1 MSARLYGLLLAPAVL
16 CLAGC
21 FPEERVWWSP
31 QGDRALVSI
40 DDRLHLMGA
49 DGTLGEPLA
58 TDGSVEQAVVKT
70 VSWLPDGSGFV
81 CQRTRLVARWE
92 EARVLVPADEAA
104 SVEKLL
110 PAVLP
115 MLEAAVR
122 LPDMARTLEEVIAA
136 LPTAQIKRFA
146 CAVRRK
152 FEQEPGAVEELLRK
166 FPQAEEL
173 VSSMKKPGTGYELSE
188 LLLFKLADGRVAKA
202 RALARN
208 MLRPAVMPRV
218 APKHDVVAFLRL
230 DDDAGSAA
238 LEVLKLD
245 GRSGS
250 TVARKV
256 STAFEWTPDGRSL
269 VFMSPLGGEGEKLQ
283 SIHRI
288 TVVQENGALLKPRFE
303 KQEDGR
309 LVEVRGAD
317 RLAEPDTL
325 AVAVTLNRPVVQ
337 VLADGR
343 VLFAS
348 HPVTLP
354 ATGIGPELAPRL
366 FVIAADGS
374 AVRPVS
380 TAPGDLPMNLGYF
393 AASPDG
399 KRVAVVEGETDAVA
413 VVDVDT
419 GTTQILSAPHPNWQ
433 CRTMPAWKS
442 ATELTFAALRGD
454 SPAWMLWDGGDE
466 LRCLSQ
472 TWPPAATAKWLEHR
486 SAPSVPE
493 STNAKPDPAR

>member
-1 MSARLYGLLLAPAVL
+1 MNATLLRLWFAPAVL

-40 DDRLHLMGA
+40 DGRLYLAGA
-49 DGTLGEPLA
+49 DGALGEPLA
-58 TDGSVEQAVVKT
+58 DEVSVEQAVVKT
-70 VSWLPDGSGFV
+70 VGWLPDGSGFV
-81 CQRTRLVARWE
+81 CQRTRRLARWDE
-92 EARVLVPADEAA
+92 VRVLIPADEAA
-104 SVEKLL
+104 SVDRLL

-115 MLEAAVR
+115 LLEAAVK
-122 LPDMARTLEEVIAA
+122 LPDKAKALEEVIAA
-136 LPTAQIKRFA
+136 LPTDQIQRFA
-146 CAVRRK
+146 CAVRRM
-152 FEQEPGAVEELLRK
+152 FEQDQTAVEELLLK
-166 FPQAEEL
+166 LPQGEEL
-173 VSSMKKPGTGYELSE
+173 TASLKKPGTGYELSE
-188 LLLFKLADGRVAKA
+188 LLVFKLADGRVRET
-202 RALARN
+202 RALVRS
-208 MLRPAVMPRV
+208 LLQPAVMLRV
-218 APKHDVVAFLRL
+218 APKHDVLAFLRL
-230 DDDAGSAA
+230 DDDGGSAA

-245 GRSGS
+245 GKSGF

-256 STAFEWTPDGRSL
+256 SAAFEWTPDGRSL
-269 VFMSPLGGEGEKLQ
+269 IFMSPLGGEGEKLQ

-288 TVVQENGALLKPRFE
+288 TVIQENGALLKPRLE

-325 AVAVTLNRPVVQ
+325 AVAVTLNRPMVQ

-354 ATGIGPELAPRL
+354 APGIGPEPAPRL

-374 AVRPVS
+374 SVQAVP

-393 AASPDG
+393 TASPDG

-419 GTTQILSAPHPNWQ
+419 GGTQILSPPHPRWQ

-454 SPAWMLWDGGDE
+454 SPAWMLWDGGGE

-472 TWPPAATAKWLEHR
+472 AWPAAATAKWLEHK
-486 SAPSVPE
+486 SAPSAPE
-493 STNAKPDPAR
+493 SVNAKPDPAR